1 MGTEV
6 LAHAVSSDQG
16 NRLPDVLKATFNRT
30 LLIADVGKVVV
41 PVVYRDQ
48 YLQSLKVKSKVGRT

>member
-6 LAHAVSSDQG
+6 LAHVVSSNQG
-16 NRLPDVLKATFNRT
+16 IRLPEALEVMFRRI

-41 PVVYRDQ
+41 P
-48 YLQSLKVKSKVGRT
+48 GI